1 MKILVDADE
10 LLEKGLITGEIA
22 ALLKNHAL
30 RDTGST
36 AINVLLAFGAIA
48 VAAGLAALTMSIAV
62 AGILG
67 AAFVALGWLVRQ
79 RFGELWGKLG
89 SIWMVIGALVLAG
102 SIGMLTT
109 HPLWA
114 ALAAAVI
121 LFAVGIMAQSRLLIA
136 LTPLALAA
144 AIGGSTGYWFACYEI
159 VVQEPTLTIVL
170 FAILTWLGWR
180 VVKMSKDWQAALAL
194 SFTRMCIILVNMGFW
209 IGSLWGD
216 TPGRL
221 WRDHQDSFF
230 DYVPGNQQIIP
241 LVFVVAWLAA
251 LAAAG
256 AWAAREGR
264 RFLVNTVAVFGAIH
278 LYTQWFERF
287 GADPIAVILAGIL
300 TIAIGLGL
308 WQYNRSI
315 ITQPG

>member
-1 MKILVDADE
+1 M
-10 LLEKGLITGEIA
+10 
-22 ALLKNHAL
+22 
-30 RDTGST
+30 
-36 AINVLLAFGAIA
+36 
-48 VAAGLAALTMSIAV
+48 
-62 AGILG
+62 
-67 AAFVALGWLVRQ
+67 
-79 RFGELWGKLG
+79 GELWGKLG
-89 SIWMVIGALVLAG
+89 SIWMVIGALVLAAA
-102 SIGMLTT
+102 IGMLTT

-121 LFAVGIMAQSRLLIA
+121 LFGVGILARSRLLIA
-136 LTPLALAA
+136 LTPVALAA

-170 FAILTWLGWR
+170 FAALAWLGWR
-180 VVKMSKDWQAALAL
+180 VARASADWQAALSLA
-194 SFTRMCIILVNMGFW
+194 FTRMCIILVNMGFW

-230 DYVPGNQQIIP
+230 DYNPRGQQIIP
-241 LVFVVAWLAA
+241 LVFVIAWLVA

-287 GADPIAVILAGIL
+287 GADPVAVILAGML
-300 TIAIGLGL
+300 TIGIGLGL
-308 WQYNRSI
+308 WQYNRSVI
-315 ITQPG
+315 AEPR